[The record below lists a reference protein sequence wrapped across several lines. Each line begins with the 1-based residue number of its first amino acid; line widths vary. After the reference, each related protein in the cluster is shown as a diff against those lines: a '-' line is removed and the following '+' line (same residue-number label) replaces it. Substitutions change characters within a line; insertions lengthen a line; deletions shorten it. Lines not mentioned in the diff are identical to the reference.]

1 MSRGVRCTNALG
13 QSGSYCSSL
22 SNAMVTSTRRAPC
35 EGCTGCPASVMKRLD
50 RDARDAPRVRRLL
63 CSLDRVARDRDI
75 EGTPERRDPPNP
87 MPHGVENRT
96 GARRSGLQEQAR
108 SERDGAAEA
117 DRPFIARARRK
128 LRDRERRILKGTK
141 KAHGRVGHQASET
154 AVDGTDSSTEQSLE
168 GGRAAGGA
176 LKGGC
181 GNAKPGGT
189 SSAAGKR
196 QEGIGR
202 GDTVRL

>member
-1 MSRGVRCTNALG
+1 MLRR
-13 QSGSYCSSL
+13 SGLSS
-22 SNAMVTSTRRAPC
+22 AMVTSTRHVPC
-35 EGCTGCPASVMKRLD
+35 KGCNGLPASVTMRLA
-50 RDARDAPRVRRLL
+50 REARDAPRVRRLL

-117 DRPFIARARRK
+117 DRPFIASARRK

-141 KAHGRVGHQASET
+141 SPREGRPSGVGN
-154 AVDGTDSSTEQSLE
+154 
-168 GGRAAGGA
+168 GG
-176 LKGGC
+176 
-181 GNAKPGGT
+181 
-189 SSAAGKR
+189 
-196 QEGIGR
+196 
-202 GDTVRL
+202 